1 MFGYTLIKT
10 SDLEAIQMD
19 AAKYRR
25 TLANL
30 KQNQRRAREKQA
42 AE

>member
-1 MFGYTLIKT
+1 MFGYTIIKK
-10 SDLEAIQMD
+10 SELEAIEKD

-30 KQNQRRAREKQA
+30 KQNRAKAEKPA
-42 AE
+42 